1 MQLIQ
6 QLIESHYKPLILS
19 EKEKQH
25 NKKIQ
30 YKFYVDCFDLID
42 ILKGVKR
49 FSEDNEERNKIT
61 NTRTLVY
68 NLILD
73 GWIDNIHLLPTH
85 QTEFFDL
92 MYLDF
97 GIRNPHIKNEDINN
111 LIAEYEYDQ
120 DLRLKPE
127 EDYIA
132 YIETVVDKSIDRFNL
147 FGLSR
152 ANNWQKRLQKL
163 VDLKILKLKDYDL
176 KEVVKLVTTENF
188 RKIKMATDQI
198 RPKSVRNKS
207 NFNDAL
213 ALTYLA
219 TIKDKEPNTIPI
231 FLDSK
236 GFYTKIIEKSEFKYK
251 FEYDLEINN
260 NGTNRIS
267 IVRDTAYFVLKSIFD
282 CPRHKLQVI
291 SKKFPEYY
299 KILKDNK
306 SVKFIPAN
314 KMFTSNKLA
323 NFFLEDPQLKQVY
336 EQYRTEFT
344 DYLENEFFNKVWLS
358 CYEDSFFRTFI
369 NEHYQYQNE
378 DEINKTKVINAYKKL
393 FLSTYRK
400 VKEESKI
407 LSVLTSIWANLN
419 QADFSDKFDKIDERF
434 NAFLAGGAF
443 RFSFPFNK
451 NFTIDEVNEEI
462 TKLMIEEGL
471 AGNIVNKN
479 NAIHTIIK
487 QMFDG
492 LSSNN
497 EANWHKLSIATAVLW
512 SSGQY
517 KSLDKIG
524 NLFYQ
529 NKEYPHYSLAMLHC
543 AALLKITTLQHN
555 REKVLDIIHCVEQK
569 VSINNYKYLASKAYI
584 FYFLSKAEWKDHF
597 SLTLNPPKVVNQ
609 NFVIAHQSADKALN
623 ILKEKDYKGNPWRLM
638 FYIYAL
644 NLKIFMITEAGSSSQ
659 FDNLQTI
666 LDEFKLTEESHPLFW
681 QNRYDDTIARYHL
694 RLALKYYKEK
704 NIEGFELY
712 LKRAKARI
720 DKAVKTISENTRSQ
734 ENFQEKVFE
743 VKNKYDN
750 GNLDD
755 YLKQ

>member
-19 EKEKQH
+19 EKEKQDD
-25 NKKIQ
+25 NKIQ

-49 FSEDNEERNKIT
+49 FSEDNEDSNKIT
-61 NTRTLVY
+61 NTRTFVY

-111 LIAEYEYDQ
+111 LIAEYEFDQ
-120 DLRLKPE
+120 DLHLKPE

-132 YIETVVDKSIDRFNL
+132 YIETMVDKSIDRFNL

-163 VDLKILKLKDYDL
+163 VDLKILQLKDYNL
-176 KEVVKLVTTENF
+176 KEVVKLVTTANF

-213 ALTYLA
+213 ALTYLS

-231 FLDSK
+231 FLDSR
-236 GFYTKIIEKSEFKYK
+236 GFYTKIIDKSGFKYH

-260 NGTNRIS
+260 NGTNRVS

-282 CPRHKLQVI
+282 CPEHKLGVI

-314 KMFTSNKLA
+314 KVFTSNKLS
-323 NFFLEDPQLKQVY
+323 NFFLEDPKLKRVY
-336 EQYRTEFT
+336 ERYRAEFE

-369 NEHYQYQNE
+369 DEHYEYQKE
-378 DEINKTKVINAYKKL
+378 DEINKTKVINAYKKS

-400 VKEESKI
+400 VKEESET

-419 QADFSDKFDKIDERF
+419 QADFSDKFDKIDDNF
-434 NAFLAGGAF
+434 NAFLSGGAF
-443 RFSFPFNK
+443 RFSFPFDRK
-451 NFTIDEVNEEI
+451 FTIDEVNEEI
-462 TKLMIEEGL
+462 TKLMIDEGL
-471 AGNIVNKN
+471 AGNIVTKN

-492 LSSNN
+492 LSNNN
-497 EANWHKLSIATAVLW
+497 EANWHNLSIAAAVLW

-524 NLFYQ
+524 NLFYKA
-529 NKEYPHYSLAMLHC
+529 KEYPHYSLAILHS

-555 REKVLDIIHCVEQK
+555 RKKVLDIINCVEQK
-569 VSINNYKYLASKAYI
+569 VYNYKYLISKAYI
-584 FYFLSKAEWKDHF
+584 FYFLWKAECKDHF
-597 SLTLNPPKVVNQ
+597 SLTLKPPTVVNE
-609 NFVIAHQSADKALN
+609 NFVVAYESADKALN
-623 ILKEKDYKGNPWRLM
+623 ILKETDYKANPWKLM
-638 FYIYAL
+638 LYLYAL
-644 NLKIFMITEAGSSSQ
+644 NLKIFMITEGGSNSQ
-659 FDNLQTI
+659 FNNLQNI
-666 LDEFKLTEESHPLFW
+666 LDEFKLTEGNHPVFW

-704 NIEGFELY
+704 NIEGCELY
-712 LKRAKARI
+712 LQRAKARI

-750 GNLDD
+750 GNLND
-755 YLKQ
+755 YLNQ